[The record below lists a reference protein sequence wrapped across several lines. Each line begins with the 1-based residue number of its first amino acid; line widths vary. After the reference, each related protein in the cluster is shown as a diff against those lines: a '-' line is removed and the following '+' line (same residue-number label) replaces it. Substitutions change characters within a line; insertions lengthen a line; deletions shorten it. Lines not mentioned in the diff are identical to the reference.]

1 MNRNVFG
8 LDGFELEA
16 ANGVVKSKHC
26 TSGYVSY
33 MVESIDSL
41 NIRQSSYLDCNKDVI
56 IQIQCG

>member
-1 MNRNVFG
+1 MFG
-8 LDGFELEA
+8 LDGFELEE
-16 ANGVVKSKHC
+16 ANGGVKSKHC